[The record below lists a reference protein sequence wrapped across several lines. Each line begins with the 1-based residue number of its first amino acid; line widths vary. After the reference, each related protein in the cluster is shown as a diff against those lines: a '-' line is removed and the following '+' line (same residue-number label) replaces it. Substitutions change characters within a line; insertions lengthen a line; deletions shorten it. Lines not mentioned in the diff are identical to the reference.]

1 MHQDG
6 TGNFKEICLMIW
18 NEVMLGITSATHD
31 PMICGKKGL
40 KSCSLKGIILWG
52 LLNFSFTCL
61 GCVLV
66 PWGKRSTD
74 NTTAVNLFYI
84 MLSLNIHLW
93 ACGVVASY
101 VPQLSYCKNLHIV
114 ETWNG
119 VLLMALGVEALELR
133 IAGKAVWFEPIED
146 DDEEEELVGN
156 TDSSFFHPYFCYFLV
171 VCLKS

>member
-18 NEVMLGITSATHD
+18 NEVMLGITFATHD
-31 PMICGKKGL
+31 PMICVKKGL

-61 GCVLV
+61 GCVLG

-119 VLLMALGVEALELR
+119 VLLIAFGRWGLG
-133 IAGKAVWFEPIED
+133 IADCWQSSMVRTNWRWWWRGR
-146 DDEEEELVGN
+146 VGWKHRFVIF
-156 TDSSFFHPYFCYFLV
+156 SCIFLLFCLLFA
-171 VCLKS
+171 